1 MDGLI
6 LVLKPPRMTSHDV
19 VASLRRILS
28 QKKIGHFGTLD
39 PLASGLLLAA
49 VGKATRFF
57 PFFSKMD
64 KSYEG
69 RMRIGFATDTYDAEG
84 QPTSPEINHYPDE
97 RSLAET
103 IGQLEGNITQFPP
116 PYSAK
121 KLRGKPLYIYARRK
135 TPVESRPFQ
144 VRVFAFKL
152 KSYLPPYFD
161 FEIRCSSG
169 TYIRALADDLG
180 RKLGCGAHLSELI
193 RTEVGEYH
201 HKDGRALE
209 EIRDLH
215 EKGMTDEFLIPM
227 ELLLPFF
234 PKISLTGTGLQMV
247 RNGRPLSG
255 EHIVEGS
262 LSAGH
267 DSERDAGAV
276 FRLFG
281 PDGKMVALARPA
293 PPPAHLSPFLVLL

>member
-1 MDGLI
+1 MNGLI
-6 LVLKPPRMTSHDV
+6 LVLKPPRVTSHDV

-64 KSYEG
+64 KAYEG
-69 RMRIGFATDTYDAEG
+69 RMRLGFATDTYDAEG
-84 QPTSPEINHYPDE
+84 QPTSPEIDRYPDE
-97 RSLAET
+97 RLLAET
-103 IGQLEGNITQFPP
+103 IGQFEGDITQLPP

-144 VRVFAFKL
+144 VRVFVFKL
-152 KSYLPPYFD
+152 KAYLPPYLD

-169 TYIRALADDLG
+169 TYIRTLANDLG
-180 RKLGCGAHLSELI
+180 RKLGCGAHLSELV
-193 RTEVGEYH
+193 RTEVGEYRRD
-201 HKDGRALE
+201 DGRALE

-215 EKGMTDEFLIPM
+215 EKGMAGEFLVPM

-234 PKISLTGTGLQMV
+234 PKISLTEAGLQMV
-247 RNGRPLSG
+247 RNGRSLSG
-255 EHIVEGS
+255 EHIVEAS
-262 LSAGH
+262 LDSGH
-267 DSERDAGAV
+267 DSERDADAV

-281 PDGKMVALARPA
+281 PDGKIAALARPA
-293 PPPAHLSPFLVLL
+293 APPAHFSPFLVLL